1 MSGWNLPPGCTIRM
15 LDDATI
21 GYEREPNATEVSVR
35 ELLEAAKV
43 PDDIIDKIDDMLYQ
57 HFSNEEQLQ
66 LEQDYGDQPEY

>member
-1 MSGWNLPPGCTIRM
+1 MSGWNLPPGCTTKM